1 MISIVK
7 MMIVVLV
14 VVMMI
19 RTHGVEREVLMMSNM
34 RMMKVLK
41 TIILMAMMMPSKALG
56 L

>member
-1 MISIVK
+1 MILIVK
-7 MMIVVLV
+7 VIIVVLV

-34 RMMKVLK
+34 RMIKM
-41 TIILMAMMMPSKALG
+41 IILMAMMMPSKALG

>member
-1 MISIVK
+1 MILIAK

-14 VVMMI
+14 VVMI

-34 RMMKVLK
+34 RMIKM
-41 TIILMAMMMPSKALG
+41 IIVMAMMMPSKALG